1 MIAPQQEQIVPV
13 RVYQSGERLMAIMP
27 LPGLEPPDIS
37 VTVRGDQVVVRGEY
51 RGPHQQDL
59 DLLIAEWAIGP
70 YHRELHLPQAVD
82 GARTN
87 ATYGNGV
94 LVLVMPR
101 LAQGER
107 PQDTEF
113 RLEVLA
119 AARGAHV
126 GHTGHDLH
134 QTTMA
139 EHRQRQEQAEQAAHA
154 SAAPSDSGDT
164 QR

>member
-37 VTVRGDQVVVRGEY
+37 VTVRGDEVVVRGEY

-101 LAQGER
+101 LAQG
-107 PQDTEF
+107 
-113 RLEVLA
+113 
-119 AARGAHV
+119 
-126 GHTGHDLH
+126 
-134 QTTMA
+134 
-139 EHRQRQEQAEQAAHA
+139 
-154 SAAPSDSGDT
+154 
-164 QR
+164 